1 MLYNVLYLYLL
12 DNFVVGFFGY
22 VLIVSIIAQE
32 FLIMVMGL
40 MWAIIGLK
48 MLGNG
53 GVGCCCCCCCCVF
66 KW

>member
-22 VLIVSIIAQE
+22 VLIVSIIVQV

-53 GVGCCCCCCCCVF
+53 GVSCCCCCVF

>member
-22 VLIVSIIAQE
+22 VLIVSIIAQV

-40 MWAIIGLK
+40 M
-48 MLGNG
+48 
-53 GVGCCCCCCCCVF
+53 
-66 KW
+66 